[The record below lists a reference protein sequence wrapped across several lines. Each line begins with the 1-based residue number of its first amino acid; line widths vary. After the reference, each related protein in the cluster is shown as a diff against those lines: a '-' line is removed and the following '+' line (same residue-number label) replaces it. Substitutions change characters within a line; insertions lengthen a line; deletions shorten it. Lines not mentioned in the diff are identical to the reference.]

1 LAVQAASPEVPS
13 TTRVTPL
20 ASLLAYA
27 LLGHAQGAPAPAA
40 ADAAKD
46 PAFTHAQVTDA
57 PEVPD
62 AIKVEP
68 GEKVLLRARASGVQI
83 YICGKNA
90 EGKPEWTL
98 KAPEAELLDEQGAV
112 IGHHS
117 AGPSWRHRDGS
128 AVTGKAKA
136 KVDAADRDSIPWLLI
151 AATGHS
157 GKGTLANVTSVQRIN
172 TQGGQP
178 PSASSCTA
186 SGTGRKA
193 KEARVPYRAD
203 YYFYSAGGN

>member
-1 LAVQAASPEVPS
+1 MTRTLALRPA
-13 TTRVTPL
+13 TTLPG
-20 ASLLAYA
+20 LLACA
-27 LLGHAQGAPAPAA
+27 GLAHAQGIRAQQVPHSP
-40 ADAAKD
+40 DSL
-46 PAFTHAQVTDA
+46 AFAHAQLMDP

-83 YICGKNA
+83 YTCAKSA
-90 EGKPEWTL
+90 AGKPVWTL
-98 KAPEAELLDEQGAV
+98 KAPEAELLDEQGAI

-117 AGPSWRHRDGS
+117 AGPSWQHRDGS
-128 AVTGKAKA
+128 VVTGKPKA
-136 KVDAADRDSIPWLLI
+136 KVDAPDRGSIPWLLI
-151 AATGHS
+151 AATGHT

-172 TQGGQP
+172 TQGGEP
-178 PSASSCTA
+178 PGGSSCTV
-186 SGTGRKA
+186 SGTGGKP